1 MNGLFEQIWEQY
13 RTSLLVFI
21 QKRVDDP
28 MASEDILQDVF
39 LRIYSNLPTL
49 QDVNRLPGW
58 IYQITR
64 NAVVDYYRSRRPSLP
79 LPEWVTQ
86 PESENEESVEK
97 ELACCLLPM
106 IETLPEKYRTAI
118 ILSDIDGVPQS
129 QIAESQKITL
139 SAAKSRV
146 QRGRKLL
153 KIMFEDCCVFNFD
166 VRGQLM
172 NYEPRCDE
180 CHDGD

>member
-1 MNGLFEQIWEQY
+1 MDVQFEQIWEQY
-13 RTSLLVFI
+13 RAGLLAFI
-21 QKRVDDP
+21 HKRVDDP

-39 LRIYSNLPTL
+39 LRIYSNLSSL
-49 QDVNRLPGW
+49 QDVNRLPSW

-64 NAVVDYYRSRRPSLP
+64 NAVVDYYRARRPSLP

-86 PESENEESVEK
+86 TEVEFEESVEK

-106 IETLPEKYRTAI
+106 IEALPDKYRTAI
-118 ILSDIDGVPQS
+118 VLSEIEGVPQN
-129 QIAESQKITL
+129 QIAQSQKITL

-146 QRGRKLL
+146 QRGRRLL
-153 KIMFEDCCVFNFD
+153 RKMFEDCCVFNFD

-172 NYEPRCDE
+172 AYEPRCDE
-180 CHDGD
+180 CQEGN

>member
-64 NAVVDYYRSRRPSLP
+64 NAVVDYYRTRRPNLP

-86 PESENEESVEK
+86 PEAENEESVEK

-106 IETLPEKYRTAI
+106 IEALPEKYRTAI
-118 ILSDIDGVPQS
+118 ILSEIEGVPQS

-153 KIMFEDCCVFNFD
+153 KMMFEDCCVFNFD

-180 CHDGD
+180 CHDGL